1 MCGYDACSIGSISQ
15 YNIHMYNIYTCI
27 CVSVL
32 CICIYI
38 YICFWIVLIAH
49 IGIGHILDIP
59 RVHASFFNQDE
70 VERVKDVVGK
80 PMVRSET

>member
-1 MCGYDACSIGSISQ
+1 MMRALLGQSPST
-15 YNIHMYNIYTCI
+15 IY
-27 CVSVL
+27 
-32 CICIYI
+32 ICIIYIHVYVYQYYVYVYI